1 MLSQLPPAT
10 YRDPNVLLGF
20 ESGDDA
26 AIYRISDEIAL
37 VLTVDFFPPIVDD
50 PFQYGQIAVA
60 NALSDVYA
68 KGGRPVT
75 ALNIAA
81 FPRSLPPSVLA
92 RVLEGG
98 QSKASEAEV
107 SIVGGH
113 TVDDPE
119 PKYGLAVTG
128 LIRPGEEV
136 TNSGARPGDVLVLT
150 KAIGTGII
158 TTAGKAGIADEAVL
172 AGAVASMSALNRG
185 ASEAMLEVGVN
196 AATDV
201 TGFGLLGHLKTMLT
215 ASGISASVSRGDVPV
230 LRGAVELLKRG
241 VAPGGT
247 HRNLESLAEH
257 VDWAEG
263 VGELDRLLLC
273 DAQTSGGL
281 LISVPEERLEKLQS
295 VLIER
300 GCEFAAA
307 IGIVGAGTPGSI
319 FVEL

>member
-1 MLSQLPPAT
+1 VLSQLPPAT

-26 AIYRISDEIAL
+26 AIYRVSDEIAL

-50 PFQYGQIAVA
+50 PFQFGQIAVA

-81 FPRSLPPSVLA
+81 FPRGLPPEVLA
-92 RVLEGG
+92 KVLEGG

-128 LIRPGEEV
+128 LIRPGEQV
-136 TNSGARPGDVLVLT
+136 ANSGAKPGDVLVLT

-158 TTAGKAGIADEAVL
+158 TTAGKAGTADEAVL
-172 AGAVASMSALNRG
+172 ASAVESMSALNRG

-196 AATDV
+196 SATDV
-201 TGFGLLGHLKTMLT
+201 TGFGLLGHLNTMLS
-215 ASGISASVSRGDVPV
+215 ASGVSASVSRGAVPV
-230 LRGAVELLKRG
+230 LPGAEELLERG
-241 VAPGGT
+241 IAPGGT
-247 HRNLESLAEH
+247 HRNFEALARH
-257 VDWAEG
+257 VEWAEG
-263 VGELDRLLLC
+263 VSDLDRLLLC

-281 LISVPEERLEKLQS
+281 LISVPEERLRELQDA
-295 VLIER
+295 LMAH
-300 GCEFAAA
+300 GCKFAAV
-307 IGIVGAGTPGSI
+307 IGRVETGTVGLI
-319 FVEL
+319 MVKL